1 MQWKL
6 YYHENSTF
14 ARRVRIAAEEKQIQL
29 EAIRVRMERREHK
42 REDFLKLNPYGR
54 VPVLVTEDGRS
65 IYESIPIL
73 FLLEDLFPEHPLMS
87 RDPLERALMHNR
99 LQICDLEFAIPCT
112 KIYFQKRF
120 FPEERWDR
128 EAFAEAEKRI
138 APHLQLLG
146 AELQEHEYLV
156 GDAFSLAEVA
166 YLPFLAF
173 RDLLQCEIPPSVER
187 WAERLLKR
195 PSALATQPTR

>member
-1 MQWKL
+1 MHWKL

-14 ARRVRIAAEEKQIQL
+14 ARRVRIAAEEKEIHFD
-29 EAIRVRMERREHK
+29 AIRVRMERREHK
-42 REDFLKLNPYGR
+42 REDFLRLNPYGR
-54 VPVLVTEDGRS
+54 VPVFVTDDGRS

-87 RDPLERALMHNR
+87 RDPLERAIMHNR
-99 LQICDLEFAIPCT
+99 LQICDLEFAIPST

-120 FPEERWDR
+120 LPEARWDR
-128 EAFAEAEKRI
+128 EAFAESEKRI
-138 APHLQLLG
+138 GPHLQLLG
-146 AELQEHEYLV
+146 TELEGREHLV
-156 GDAFSLAEVA
+156 GDSFSLAEVA

-173 RDLLQCEIPPSVER
+173 RHLLECEIPPSVEA

-195 PSALATQPTR
+195 PSALATEPGR